1 MLIPFLLGF
10 KVTLFKPL
18 IDLNIN
24 CLQLWFGQMEPICYI
39 CKRICVLKIFTM
51 VNSEKFSKRLQKI
64 FNYYDL
70 SAAAFADAINV
81 GRSSISHILSGR
93 NKPSLDFV
101 LKIVQTYPEV
111 ELYWLLNG
119 TGNFPGNLKVE
130 DKPAAATTPI
140 PPRTEIN
147 PEIRQ
152 VPSEQNPPI
161 IASGGK
167 SIQKIVIF
175 YKDGTFEAF
184 EN

>member
-1 MLIPFLLGF
+1 
-10 KVTLFKPL
+10 
-18 IDLNIN
+18 
-24 CLQLWFGQMEPICYI
+24 
-39 CKRICVLKIFTM
+39 M

-119 TGNFPGNLKVE
+119 TGNFPGNLKV
-130 DKPAAATTPI
+130 DDDPATATTPI
-140 PPRTEIN
+140 PSRAQIKPGTRQLP
-147 PEIRQ
+147 PEQ
-152 VPSEQNPPI
+152 KSPL
-161 IASGGK
+161 IASAGR